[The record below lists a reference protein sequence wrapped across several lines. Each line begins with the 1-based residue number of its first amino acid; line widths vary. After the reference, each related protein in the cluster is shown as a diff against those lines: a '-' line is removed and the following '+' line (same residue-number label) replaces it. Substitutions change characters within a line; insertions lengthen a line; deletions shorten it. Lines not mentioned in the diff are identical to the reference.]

1 MHRHRF
7 ERLVERA
14 VRQLPPELQAYLDNV
29 AIVVEPAPNRDHIA
43 RAGLGPGE
51 RLYGLYEG
59 IPLTQRNS
67 DYGMVLP
74 DKITIF
80 QEAIEDDCSTDRE
93 IVQEVNRTVLH
104 ELAHHFGISDDRLR
118 ELKRY

>member
-14 VRQLPPELQAYLDNV
+14 VRQIPPELQAYLDNV
-29 AIVVEPAPNRDHIA
+29 AIIVEPVPNAAQIA
-43 RAGLGPGE
+43 RAGLNPGD

-59 IPLTQRNS
+59 IPLIQRSS

-80 QEAIEDDCSTDRE
+80 QETIEADCTSDHE

-104 ELAHHFGISDDRLR
+104 ELAHHFGIDDNRLR